1 MDTKLILMMNYKKHT
16 LEKQIG
22 QLKLELYEKQF
33 ELSEI
38 KNIIRKN
45 CLHEW
50 KKNDIEMGNTFFN
63 ESKCTKCDTV
73 DDYEELELN

>member
-1 MDTKLILMMNYKKHT
+1 MDTKLILRMNYKKHT
-16 LEKQIG
+16 LEEQIG

-63 ESKCTKCDTV
+63 ESKRTKCDTV
-73 DDYEELELN
+73 DDYDELGLN